1 MATADFEVFRSGVE
15 KAVLRDEEFDTVT
28 RDDRADGAALVS
40 RFPVAEKL
48 WIDLTIRPAIPQI
61 RAGIVTDDRWVNEEL
76 EDAIEETGDSMAE
89 FVELGFDEAG
99 LDWREPVVEHY
110 REQGKYFYFS
120 TGFELPDLS
129 ALKDPEIAEKT
140 IQMLKGYYEA
150 FRAAIEK
157 VAAGAD
163 E

>member
-1 MATADFEVFRSGVE
+1 MPASDFESFRSAVE
-15 KAVLRDEEFDTVT
+15 SALLASDDFTSVEHDD
-28 RDDRADGAALVS
+28 RDDGSSLVS
-40 RFPVAEKL
+40 RFPVADNL

-76 EDAIEETGDSMAE
+76 EDAIEETGDTMPE

-99 LDWREPVVEHY
+99 LDWSEPVVEHY

-120 TGFELPDLS
+120 TGWELAD
-129 ALKDPEIAEKT
+129 AAAIADDATKNKT
-140 IQMLKGYYEA
+140 VQMLKGYYEA
-150 FRAAIEK
+150 FRGAIEK
-157 VAAGAD
+157 VAAEA